1 VFPKFLFEGKRE
13 LKQSGIEEHTFGL
26 TNVRDHFP
34 QEELTLL
41 CVTVTLGSLL
51 LRQCFRESW
60 CFYQRFPKRR
70 PKLQWRE
77 SDPPICL

>member
-1 VFPKFLFEGKRE
+1 MEKVFLKFPFEGKRE

-26 TNVRDHFP
+26 TNVRDRFP

-41 CVTVTLGSLL
+41 CVPVTLGSLL

-60 CFYQRFPKRR
+60 YFY
-70 PKLQWRE
+70 
-77 SDPPICL
+77 